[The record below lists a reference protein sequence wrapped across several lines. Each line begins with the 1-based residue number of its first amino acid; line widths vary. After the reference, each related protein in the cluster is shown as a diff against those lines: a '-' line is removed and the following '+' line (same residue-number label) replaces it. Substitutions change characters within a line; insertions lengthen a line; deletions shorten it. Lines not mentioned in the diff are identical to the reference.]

1 MSYLAIEDRGPIAIV
16 RLDRAQ
22 SRNAISSFED
32 CAELVDCLVRLD
44 ADRAMRVIIL
54 TGADPAFCA
63 GGDLKQ
69 MRAGTGL
76 GGGRTALEVQDNYRR
91 GVQRIPLAF
100 QSLDIPV
107 IAAVNGPA
115 VGVGCDLAAMCDL
128 RIASERATFA
138 ESFVKVG
145 LVPGDGGAWF
155 LARAIGVAA
164 AARLALTGETIGAER
179 ARAIGLVS
187 DVVPHDDLI
196 PAAVALASTIAANP
210 PAAVRRTKRLLREA
224 LALPLPAFLDLTS
237 GMQAALHHGD
247 DHKEAVA
254 AILEKRAPVFT
265 GSD

>member
-1 MSYLAIEDRGPIAIV
+1 MSYVAVERRGAIAV
-16 RLDRAQ
+16 VTLDRPQ

-32 CAELVDCLVRLD
+32 CDDLIGRLGELD
-44 ADRAMRVIIL
+44 ADRSMRAVVL

-100 QSLDIPV
+100 QTFDIPIV
-107 IAAVNGPA
+107 AAVNGPA
-115 VGVGCDLAAMCDL
+115 VGVGCDLACMCDL
-128 RIASERATFA
+128 RIASERASFA

-155 LARAIGVAA
+155 LARAIGLAA
-164 AARLALTGETIGAER
+164 AARLALTGETISAER
-179 ARAIGLVS
+179 ARGIGLVS
-187 DVVPHDDLI
+187 DVVAHDQLLPSAI
-196 PAAVALASTIAANP
+196 ALAEAIAANP

-224 LALPLPAFLDLTS
+224 LSLPLPAFLDLTS
-237 GMQAALHHGD
+237 GMQAALHHSA

-254 AILEKRAPVFT
+254 AILEKRRPDFT

>member
-1 MSYLAIEDRGPIAIV
+1 VSYLAVEDRGAIAIV
-16 RLDRAQ
+16 KLDRPQ

-44 ADRAMRVIIL
+44 ADRAKRAIIL

-100 QSLDIPV
+100 QAIDIPIV
-107 IAAVNGPA
+107 AAVNGPA

-164 AARLALTGETIGAER
+164 AARMALTGETIPAER
-179 ARAIGLVS
+179 ARSIGLVS
-187 DVVPHDDLI
+187 DVVPHADLMQ
-196 PAAVALASTIAANP
+196 AAIALAEAIAANP
-210 PAAVRRTKRLLREA
+210 PAATRRTKRLLREA

-237 GMQAALHHGD
+237 GMQAALHHSD
-247 DHKEAVA
+247 DHKEAVT
-254 AILEKRAPVFT
+254 AILEKRPPSFT
-265 GSD
+265 GS

>member
-1 MSYLAIEDRGPIAIV
+1 VSYLAIEDRGPIAIV

-44 ADRAMRVIIL
+44 ADRAKRVIIL

-128 RIASERATFA
+128 RVASERATFA

-145 LVPGDGGAWF
+145 LVSPKPFSCGFVPKSGAS
-155 LARAIGVAA
+155 L
-164 AARLALTGETIGAER
+164 
-179 ARAIGLVS
+179 
-187 DVVPHDDLI
+187 
-196 PAAVALASTIAANP
+196 N
-210 PAAVRRTKRLLREA
+210 
-224 LALPLPAFLDLTS
+224 
-237 GMQAALHHGD
+237 
-247 DHKEAVA
+247 
-254 AILEKRAPVFT
+254 
-265 GSD
+265 

>member
-1 MSYLAIEDRGPIAIV
+1 VSYLAIEDRGPIAIV

-44 ADRAMRVIIL
+44 ADRAKRVIIL

-179 ARAIGLVS
+179 ARAIGLDHGPRPRS
-187 DVVPHDDLI
+187 SMDPRNPCPCRSPLGR
-196 PAAVALASTIAANP
+196 ALYPRGAGRQN
-210 PAAVRRTKRLLREA
+210 R
-224 LALPLPAFLDLTS
+224 DW
-237 GMQAALHHGD
+237 
-247 DHKEAVA
+247 
-254 AILEKRAPVFT
+254 
-265 GSD
+265 